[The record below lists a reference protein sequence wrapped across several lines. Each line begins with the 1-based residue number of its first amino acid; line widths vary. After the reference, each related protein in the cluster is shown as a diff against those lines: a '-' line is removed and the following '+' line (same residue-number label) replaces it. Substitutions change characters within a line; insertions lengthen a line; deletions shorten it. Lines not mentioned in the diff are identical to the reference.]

1 MLALPPQLSADDPLW
16 IKIMISVVCLSL
28 VAIAYRE
35 HRTSVSQRGMWSG
48 PNSTMRGS
56 RMSGILKALGV
67 GLALLIGDP
76 LLNEETVSICHSV
89 EKTDQILPEK
99 RE

>member
-1 MLALPPQLSADDPLW
+1 
-16 IKIMISVVCLSL
+16 
-28 VAIAYRE
+28 
-35 HRTSVSQRGMWSG
+35 
-48 PNSTMRGS
+48 
-56 RMSGILKALGV
+56 MSGILKALGV